1 MSLLELRTQIEAL
14 DEQVLHLL
22 NQRAGLAME
31 VGHVKAG
38 LGQPPFVPGREVQV
52 LERIQRLNV
61 GPLPAT
67 AIRAIYQ
74 EIISSCRNL
83 EHPVTVAYLGPAATW
98 SHLAARQ
105 QFGETAQYEPLY
117 SIAEVFAA
125 VETGRQ
131 DFGLAPVENSTAG
144 AVGDTLDAL
153 AETSLT
159 ICAEV
164 LFQIHFS
171 LVSKEADLSDI
182 QRVYSLPIA
191 AEQCRRW
198 LNHHLPH
205 AEIRDAPG
213 DASSTAHAAQ
223 KAAAEPHSAAIAN
236 RAAAEAY
243 GLESLFDRIE
253 DTASNTTRFFVL
265 GKNGNE
271 PSGRD
276 KTSLM
281 FAVPHRPGSWNT
293 ALRGLEKNGVNLTM
307 INSRPTKQMP
317 WEYVFFVDVQGH
329 AREERLAAAM
339 AEMKL
344 QCAFLRILGSYAEA
358 GERG

>member
-1 MSLLELRTQIEAL
+1 MSLQELRTKIEAV
-14 DEQVLHLL
+14 DEQILKLL
-22 NQRAGLAME
+22 NERAGLAME

-52 LERIQRLNV
+52 LERIQKLNG
-61 GPLPAT
+61 GPLPRT
-67 AIRAIYQ
+67 ALRAIYQ

-83 EHPVTVAYLGPAATW
+83 EQPVTVAYLGPAATW

-105 QFGETAQYEPLY
+105 QFGETAHYEPVH

-125 VETGRQ
+125 VETCRQ
-131 DFGLAPVENSTAG
+131 DFGLVPVENSTAG

-159 ICAEV
+159 VCAEV
-164 LFQIHFS
+164 LYQIHFS
-171 LVSKEADLSDI
+171 LISTETELSNI
-182 QRVYSLPIA
+182 RRVYSLPIA

-198 LNHHLPH
+198 LAHHLPH
-205 AEIRDAPG
+205 AEIKDAPG

-223 KAAAEPHSAAIAN
+223 LAAAEPHSAAIAN
-236 RAAAEAY
+236 RAAADAY
-243 GLESLFDRIE
+243 GLKALFDRIE
-253 DTASNTTRFFVL
+253 DTACNTTRFFVL
-265 GKNGNE
+265 GRNQNE

-281 FAVPHRPGSWNT
+281 FAVPHRPGSLNT
-293 ALRGLEKNGVNLTM
+293 ALKCLEKNGVNLTM

-329 AREERLAAAM
+329 AREEGLAASL

-344 QCAFLRILGSYAEA
+344 QCAFLRILGSYAEP
-358 GERG
+358 GDRG